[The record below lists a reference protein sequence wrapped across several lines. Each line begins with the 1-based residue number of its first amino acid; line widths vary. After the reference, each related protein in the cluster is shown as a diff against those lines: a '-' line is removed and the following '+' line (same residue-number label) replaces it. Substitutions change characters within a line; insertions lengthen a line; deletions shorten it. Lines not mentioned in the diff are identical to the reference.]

1 MKFSTQG
8 QHMSDE
14 RYHLESNSSGMVV
27 LGYDP
32 ESTPGLY
39 IDKHIIYSVMR

>member
-14 RYHLESNSSGMVV
+14 RYHLESNSSGKVV
-27 LGYDP
+27 LSYDP
-32 ESTPGLY
+32 SRPQDFTL
-39 IDKHIIYSVMR
+39 INT